1 MPGGVVLDKLYKYR
15 LMYIDI
21 EIVKQTEVQCSVDST
36 TNSIFFMQIAPFKM
50 GRLLVPTHLISR
62 ET

>member
-36 TNSIFFMQIAPFKM
+36 TILS
-50 GRLLVPTHLISR
+50 
-62 ET
+62 

>member
-1 MPGGVVLDKLYKYR
+1 
-15 LMYIDI
+15 MYIDI